1 MRCLKGLAW
10 VFQGCCMGVSR
21 VLEGSHKDVNGVLHR
36 HSKGVTNV
44 TNVIKECYKG
54 VKRVLQ
60 WRYFVFVYFVL
71 KRVFQWCFIDV
82 SMKL

>member
-1 MRCLKGLAW
+1 
-10 VFQGCCMGVSR
+10 MGVSR

-60 WRYFVFVYFVL
+60 RRY
-71 KRVFQWCFIDV
+71 KGV
-82 SMKL
+82 SME